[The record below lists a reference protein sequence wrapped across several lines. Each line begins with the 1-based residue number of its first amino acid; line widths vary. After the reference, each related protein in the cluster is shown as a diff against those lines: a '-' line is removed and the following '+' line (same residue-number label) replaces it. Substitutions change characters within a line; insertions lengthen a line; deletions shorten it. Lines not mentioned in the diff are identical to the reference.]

1 VSVVIG
7 EAEWRAREASHRDR
21 ADALTA
27 AWRARTQTSVK
38 HPVEDF
44 LFTYY
49 PYRPSL
55 LRRWHPGAA
64 TLENAAHDE
73 RASWKWYRVEG
84 DNLAVDT
91 VTLLADRASSI
102 RFISS
107 LLSSTAARPG
117 NFGCFGLHE
126 WAMAY
131 KADEQR
137 HAVPLRLGAAG
148 TDAVVENARIACTHI
163 DAYRFFTPEAVPL
176 NKLRPTRE
184 NQPLMEQPGCLHANM
199 DVYKWAIK
207 LGPLVAGETLLDSFE
222 LARDIRELDMR
233 ASPYDLTDWG
243 LAPVQIETDE
253 GRTEYEI
260 AQRGFA
266 ERAQALRLRIVG
278 ALPVLAEE
286 AA

>member
-1 VSVVIG
+1 MI
-7 EAEWRAREASHRDR
+7 EEREWREREAAHQAR
-21 ADALTA
+21 ADTFTA
-27 AWRARTQTSVK
+27 ARRERVQRNET

-64 TLENAAHDE
+64 VLENAAGDE

-84 DNLAVDT
+84 ADLAVDT
-91 VTLLADRASSI
+91 AGLLTEKASSI

-107 LLSSTAARPG
+107 LLTSTASRPG

-131 KADEQR
+131 KADAQR
-137 HAVPLRLGAAG
+137 HPVPLRLGSDG

-163 DAYRFFTPEAVPL
+163 DAFRFFTPEAVPL
-176 NKLRPTRE
+176 NRLRPTRE

-207 LGPLVAGETLLDSFE
+207 LGPLVAGETLLDAFE

-233 ASPYDLTDWG
+233 ASPYDLADWG
-243 LAPVQIETDE
+243 YTPVAIETDA
-253 GRTEYEI
+253 GRAEYET

-266 ERAQALRLRIVG
+266 ERAQALRASIVAG
-278 ALPVLAEE
+278 LPLTIDK
-286 AA
+286 

>member
-1 VSVVIG
+1 MI
-7 EAEWRAREASHRDR
+7 EEREWREREAAHQAR
-21 ADALTA
+21 ADALTLG
-27 AWRARTQTSVK
+27 RRERMQKRET

-55 LRRWHPGAA
+55 LRRWHPGAE

-73 RASWKWYRVEG
+73 RASWKWYRAEG
-84 DNLAVDT
+84 DDLAVDT
-91 VTLLADRASSI
+91 EGLLRDRASSI
-102 RFISS
+102 QFISS
-107 LLSSTAARPG
+107 LLTATAARPG

-131 KADEQR
+131 KSDAQR
-137 HAVPLRLGAAG
+137 HPVPLRLGSDG
-148 TDAVVENARIACTHI
+148 TDAVVESARIACTHI
-163 DAYRFFTPEAVPL
+163 DAYRFFTPEAAPL

-207 LGPLVAGETLLDSFE
+207 LGPLVPGEILLDAFE

-233 ASPYDLTDWG
+233 ASPYDLVDWG
-243 LAPVQIETDE
+243 YPPVAIETE
-253 GRTEYEI
+253 AGRAEYEA
-260 AQRGFA
+260 AQRRFS
-266 ERAQALRLRIVG
+266 ERSQELRAAIVAG
-278 ALPVLAEE
+278 LPVLTMSK
-286 AA
+286 